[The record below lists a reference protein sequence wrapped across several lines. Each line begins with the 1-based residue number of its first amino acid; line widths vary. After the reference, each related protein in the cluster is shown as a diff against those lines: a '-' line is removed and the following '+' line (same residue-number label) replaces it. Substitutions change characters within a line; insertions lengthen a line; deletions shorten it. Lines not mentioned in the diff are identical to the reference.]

1 MKAIRRD
8 ELREDVLFGEPIGGA
23 GSGVDDG
30 IDDVLQR
37 DSVVVDGPGIGGDGL
52 RGNAQ
57 GFFEPLL
64 EFRKPVVANEVF
76 LVRFREVAEIEGACC
91 DEVEPVL
98 FLFVVRENSIVGLEG
113 RRELAEVVF
122 FEEVEIKSNE
132 VDRDVFV
139 ERSKRRIGE
148 ITGDFREITTD
159 ERLAQESGFK
169 EGETEAFGDGG
180 SDKMGGMAE
189 PTGE

>member
-8 ELREDVLFGEPIGGA
+8 ELREDVFLGEPIGDA
-23 GSGVDDG
+23 GSGVDDR

-37 DSVVVDGPGIGGDGL
+37 DSVVVERPGICGDGL

-64 EFRKPVVANEVF
+64 EFRKAVIANEVF
-76 LVRFREVAEIEGACC
+76 LVRFREVAEIERACC

-122 FEEVEIKSNE
+122 FEEIEIKSNE

>member
-1 MKAIRRD
+1 M
-8 ELREDVLFGEPIGGA
+8 REDVLLGKPIGGA
-23 GSGVDDG
+23 GTGVDDR
-30 IDDVLQR
+30 IDDVFQR
-37 DSVVVDGPGIGGDGL
+37 DSVAVEGPGIGDDGL

-64 EFRKPVVANEVF
+64 EFRKAVVANEVF
-76 LVRFREVAEIEGACC
+76 LVRFREVAEIEGASC

-98 FLFVVRENSIVGLEG
+98 FLFGVRENSIIGLEG

-132 VDRDVFV
+132 VDWNVFV
-139 ERSKRRIGE
+139 ERSERRIGE

-159 ERLAQESGFK
+159 ERLAQESGFE

-180 SDKMGGMAE
+180 SDKMGGMAD

>member
-8 ELREDVLFGEPIGGA
+8 ELREDVSLGEPIGGA
-23 GSGVDDG
+23 GSRVDDG
-30 IDDVLQR
+30 IDNVLQR
-37 DSVVVDGPGIGGDGL
+37 DSVVVERPRIGGDGL

-98 FLFVVRENSIVGLEG
+98 FLFVVRENSIVGPEG

-132 VDRDVFV
+132 VDRDIFV
-139 ERSKRRIGE
+139 ERSERRIGE
-148 ITGDFREITTD
+148 IPGNFREITTD
-159 ERLAQESGFK
+159 ERLAKKSGFK

>member
-1 MKAIRRD
+1 M
-8 ELREDVLFGEPIGGA
+8 REDVFLGEPIGDA
-23 GSGVDDG
+23 GSGVDDR

-37 DSVVVDGPGIGGDGL
+37 DSVVVERPGICGDGL

-64 EFRKPVVANEVF
+64 EFRKAVIANEVF
-76 LVRFREVAEIEGACC
+76 LVRFREVAEIERACC

-122 FEEVEIKSNE
+122 FEEIEIKSNE